1 MIIECHNCN
10 KKFDIDTA
18 LIPSEGRLLQCNNCD
33 HKWFFKKKTTLE
45 LIEPIKDKKLNIFES
60 SNIDQNKLSNPDISI
75 KTHNKIRV
83 PKEENT
89 KKVNVNEIKKPKKY
103 RILNLII
110 IFLISFVAIIILVD
124 TFKTPISI
132 VFPNIEFL
140 LYNLY
145 ESIIDIILFINDLI

>member
-1 MIIECHNCN
+1 MIIGCHNCN

-45 LIEPIKDKKLNIFES
+45 VIEPIKDKKLNIFES
-60 SNIDQNKLSNPDISI
+60 SNIDQNKLLDPDISI
-75 KTHNKIRV
+75 KTHNKIRI
-83 PKEENT
+83 PREENT
-89 KKVNVNEIKKPKKY
+89 KKVNVNEAKKPKKY

-110 IFLISFVAIIILVD
+110 IFLISFVAIIILAD

-132 VFPNIEFL
+132 VFP
-140 LYNLY
+140 
-145 ESIIDIILFINDLI
+145 

>member
-89 KKVNVNEIKKPKKY
+89 KKSKC
-103 RILNLII
+103 
-110 IFLISFVAIIILVD
+110 
-124 TFKTPISI
+124 
-132 VFPNIEFL
+132 
-140 LYNLY
+140 
-145 ESIIDIILFINDLI
+145 

>member
-1 MIIECHNCN
+1 MKEDCFNVITVITNG
-10 KKFDIDTA
+10 F
-18 LIPSEGRLLQCNNCD
+18 L
-33 HKWFFKKKTTLE
+33 KKKTTLE